1 MSVSIHNL
9 VVEKARAAKEAS
21 KKLAYLSTAI
31 KNRALNRIAA
41 QIEERE
47 EEILEANSRDVEAAK
62 ARGLSPAMIDRL
74 LLDHFRIKLMADGVR
89 EVVALPDPVGEVI
102 SMWRRPNGLLIGKM
116 RVPIGVIGF
125 IYEARPNAT
134 VDAAVLSLK
143 AGNAVMLRGGSEAFN
158 SNLVLTRLIDQA
170 ACQEGIP
177 PGTVQFID
185 ITDHQAVRE
194 MLKLNDYIDL
204 IIPRGGEGLIRTVV
218 EEARVPVIFHYKGN
232 CHIYVDRDADLAMA
246 EDIAFNAKV
255 QRPAVCN
262 AMETLLVNEEIAP
275 QFLPRMIA
283 RFQEAGVEIRGCEK
297 TLALV
302 PGIKEATPE
311 DWEKEY
317 LALILAVKV
326 VKDLDEAIQHIN
338 RYTSGLSEAI
348 ITNSYSAAQ
357 RFLQEVDSAVVYV
370 NASTRLTDG
379 NQFGLG
385 AEIGISTQKL
395 HARGPMGL
403 VELTTYKYI
412 VYGSGQV
419 RE

>member
-1 MSVSIHNL
+1 MAISIRKA
-9 VVEKARAAKEAS
+9 VVEKAQAAKEAS
-21 KKLAYLSTAI
+21 KKLACLSTEV
-31 KNRALNRIAA
+31 KNRALSRIAS
-41 QIEERE
+41 QIEEKE
-47 EEILEANSRDVEAAK
+47 EEILVANREDIQGAK
-62 ARGLSPAMIDRL
+62 GKGLSPAIIDRL
-74 LLDHFRIKLMADGVR
+74 LLDHFRIKAMANGVQD
-89 EVVALPDPVGEVI
+89 VVALPDPVGEI
-102 SMWRRPNGLLIGKM
+102 IHMWKRPNGLLIGKM

-134 VDAAVLSLK
+134 VDAAVLGLK
-143 AGNAVMLRGGSEAFN
+143 AGNAVILRGGSEAFH
-158 SNLVLTRLIDQA
+158 SNLMLTKIIDQA
-170 ACQEGIP
+170 AGQEGIP
-177 PGTVQFID
+177 AGAIQFID
-185 ITDHQAVRE
+185 VTDHQAVKE
-194 MLKLNDYIDL
+194 MLKLNEYIDV

-218 EEARVPVIFHYKGN
+218 EEAKVPVIFHYKGN

-246 EDIAFNAKV
+246 ENIAFNAKV

-262 AMETLLVNEEIAP
+262 AMETLLVNQEIAP
-275 QFLPRMIA
+275 RFLPRMIA

-297 TLALV
+297 TRALV
-302 PGIKEATPE
+302 PKIKIATAE
-311 DWEKEY
+311 DWEEEY
-317 LALILAVKV
+317 LSLILAVKV
-326 VKDLDEAIQHIN
+326 VEDLDEAIAHIN
-338 RYTSGLSEAI
+338 RYTSGLAEAI
-348 ITNSYSAAQ
+348 ITNCYSSAQ

-412 VYGSGQV
+412 VYGSGQI

>member
-1 MSVSIHNL
+1 MAISIRKA
-9 VVEKARAAKEAS
+9 VVEKAQAAKEAS
-21 KKLAYLSTAI
+21 KKLAYLSTEV
-31 KNRALNRIAA
+31 KNRALSRIAS
-41 QIEERE
+41 QIEEKE
-47 EEILEANSRDVEAAK
+47 EEILVANREDVQGAK
-62 ARGLSPAMIDRL
+62 GKGLSPAMIDRL
-74 LLDHFRIKLMADGVR
+74 LLDHFRIKAMANGVQD
-89 EVVALPDPVGEVI
+89 VVALPDPVGEI
-102 SMWRRPNGLLIGKM
+102 INMWKRPNGLLIGKM

-134 VDAAVLSLK
+134 VDAAVLGLK
-143 AGNAVMLRGGSEAFN
+143 AGNAVILRGGSEAFH
-158 SNLVLTRLIDQA
+158 SNLMLTKIIDQA
-170 ACQEGIP
+170 AGQEGIP
-177 PGTVQFID
+177 AGAIQFID
-185 ITDHQAVRE
+185 VTDHQAVKE
-194 MLKLNDYIDL
+194 MLKLNEYIDL

-218 EEARVPVIFHYKGN
+218 EEAKVPVIFHYKGN

-246 EDIAFNAKV
+246 ENIAFNAKV

-275 QFLPRMIA
+275 RFLPGMIA

-297 TLALV
+297 TRAWI
-302 PGIKEATPE
+302 PKIKEATAE
-311 DWEKEY
+311 DWEEEY
-317 LALILAVKV
+317 LSLILAVKV
-326 VKDLDEAIQHIN
+326 VEDLDEAIQHIN
-338 RYTSGLSEAI
+338 RYTSGLAEAI
-348 ITNSYSAAQ
+348 ITDCYSSAQ

-412 VYGSGQV
+412 VYGSGQI